1 MILTYFKNPYSRH
14 FRKQT
19 GTRCI
24 CRRPSASGIIG
35 CLLLSLTISVLPMR
49 QAAAQEAK
57 RGTATESKQ
66 SDSVKS
72 PRLNYTGISYMPSNI
87 RDPFLNPLLKK
98 PGAEGDQE
106 IDRGLPP
113 PGIAGTFIEEAVLKG
128 ISIKVGDGRLAIVQG
143 AGNRA
148 YFLREGDRLF
158 DGYLKEIDRDSIKL
172 VRERKMRSG
181 KIITQEVTKRL
192 RTH

>member
-1 MILTYFKNPYSRH
+1 MK
-14 FRKQT
+14 
-19 GTRCI
+19 
-24 CRRPSASGIIG
+24 
-35 CLLLSLTISVLPMR
+35 

-66 SDSVKS
+66 PGSVKS
-72 PRLNYTGISYMPSNI
+72 PRLNYTGISYTPSNS

-98 PGAEGDQE
+98 PGAEVDQE

-143 AGNRA
+143 SGNRA

>member
-1 MILTYFKNPYSRH
+1 MILTYLKNPYSRH

-19 GTRCI
+19 STRCI

-72 PRLNYTGISYMPSNI
+72 PRLNYTGISYMPSNS

-98 PGAEGDQE
+98 PGTEGDQE